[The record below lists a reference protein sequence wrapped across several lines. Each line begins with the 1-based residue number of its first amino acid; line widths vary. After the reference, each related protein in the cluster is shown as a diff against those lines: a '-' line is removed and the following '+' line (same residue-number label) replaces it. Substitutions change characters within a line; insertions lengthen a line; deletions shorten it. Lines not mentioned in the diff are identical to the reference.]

1 MQTHVCA
8 LTAEPIDAIDD
19 IDVEGDS
26 ADIVTSSAD
35 EAPVEGDGR
44 GPGKGQ
50 AAASK
55 RNKKASAPGKG
66 AAAQPAAQQPL
77 PGVVQP
83 STQTF
88 KQQQDEKEAKY
99 KGYGKFYAAFG
110 GQKEGLEACAASEP
124 ELQCCGGQSSMIS
137 GGCLNG

>member
-19 IDVEGDS
+19 IDVEADS
-26 ADIVTSSAD
+26 ADVVTSSAD

-44 GPGKGQ
+44 SPGKGQ

-55 RNKKASAPGKG
+55 RETKASAAGKG

-77 PGVVQP
+77 PGVEQP
-83 STQTF
+83 STPTF
-88 KQQQDEKEAKY
+88 KQHEQEAKD
-99 KGYGKFYAAFG
+99 KGYGKFYAAFD
-110 GQKEGLEACAASEP
+110 GQKEGLEACAASEL
-124 ELQCCGGQSSMIS
+124 EIQCCGGQF
-137 GGCLNG
+137 C